1 MDIHAY
7 IQSGII
13 ESYLLGI
20 AGDEEKQELDRLRRI
35 YPEVDNAFLH
45 AEEWLHG
52 LSSPS
57 ATPVPAK
64 LKEQIFAT
72 IHEEFG
78 KTAGTTQSQSSSSMY
93 KYVAAA
99 SLILL
104 TSSILIS
111 LVLYKK
117 YRTERNNV
125 LALQEEL
132 QLLLAKN
139 NIIQAKMIGI
149 GNDLKL
155 VAGTLSSKIVMDAVP
170 GKGNF
175 QSTILMDDAGKQ
187 LLLVSNSLPTAP
199 AGKQYQLWAIVK
211 GKLVNAGLLNDCMP
225 YCKFSSVAHAE
236 AYAVTLEPSGG
247 STDPT
252 LDQMFVF
259 GKVNS

>member
-1 MDIHAY
+1 MDILAY

-35 YPEVDNAFLH
+35 YPEVENAFRH

-52 LSSPS
+52 VSSPS
-57 ATPVPAK
+57 ATTVPAK
-64 LKEQIFAT
+64 VKEQIFAT

-78 KTAGTTQSQSSSSMY
+78 DAAGTVQVQTSSRLY
-93 KYVAAA
+93 KYLAVV

-104 TSSILIS
+104 TSSVIFNLA
-111 LVLYKK
+111 LYKK
-117 YRTERNNV
+117 YRTE
-125 LALQEEL
+125 
-132 QLLLAKN
+132 K
-139 NIIQAKMIGI
+139 KSI

-155 VAGTLSSKIVMDAVP
+155 VAGSGSSKIVMDAIP

-175 QSTILMDDAGKQ
+175 QSTLLMDDTGKQ
-187 LLLVSNSLPTAP
+187 LLLVSNSLPIAP
-199 AGKQYQLWAIVK
+199 AGKQYQLWAFVK
-211 GKLVNAGLLNDCMP
+211 GKPVNAGLLNDCMP

-247 STDPT
+247 SVDPT
-252 LDQMFVF
+252 ADQMFVF